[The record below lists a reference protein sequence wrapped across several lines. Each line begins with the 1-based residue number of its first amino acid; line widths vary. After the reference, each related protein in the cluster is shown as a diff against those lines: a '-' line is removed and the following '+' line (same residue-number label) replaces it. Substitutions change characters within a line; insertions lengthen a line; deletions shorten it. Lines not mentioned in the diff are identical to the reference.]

1 MTREEAINLIK
12 DDLEKW
18 VCDYP
23 YEPDSDGEVSVTI
36 SQEFEVGENLLAEVE
51 VHVYGSFWYDRGD
64 YFTPPDSGGSISW
77 ETRAIEFYD
86 EDGETIFKE
95 AYVKELSGEES
106 F

>member
-23 YEPDSDGEVSVTI
+23 YEPDYDGEVSIDI
-36 SQEFEVGENLLAEVE
+36 SQEFEIGDFLVE
-51 VHVYGSFWYDRGD
+51 ADVHVYGNFWYDRGD

-77 ETRAIEFYD
+77 ETQRIEFYD
-86 EDGETIFKE
+86 EEGESVFKE
-95 AYVKELSGEES
+95 TYVKELSGEES